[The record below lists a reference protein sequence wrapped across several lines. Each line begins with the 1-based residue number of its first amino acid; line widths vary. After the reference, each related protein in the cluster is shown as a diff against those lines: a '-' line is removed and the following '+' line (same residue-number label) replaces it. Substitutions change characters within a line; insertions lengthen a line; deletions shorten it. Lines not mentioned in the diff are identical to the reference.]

1 MTEPDTLNDAHT
13 RLNATQKGHGE
24 YPLYRSNLY
33 PNFWALPR
41 HHLTICVIDE
51 THLGGGD

>member
-24 YPLYRSNLY
+24 YPLYRSNQY

-41 HHLTICVIDE
+41 RHLTICVIDE